1 MIDKKW
7 YLNVVLICISLIVKL
22 EIFFICLKMIE
33 ILLSAVYVSFVHF
46 SIEFWFLFSWLLS
59 VLLWTCLWYILQI
72 LTPSL
77 IVVFW
82 LCLWCLP
89 GEGNGN
95 PLRYSC
101 LENPRDR
108 GAWRATVPSDMSE
121 WLTLHIPSPTHGRL
135 SVPVPVL
142 IAFCKDTSPIAQL
155 PPKDLIL
162 PCMRVC

>member
-72 LTPSL
+72 LTTSL

-89 GEGNGN
+89 GEGNGS
-95 PLRYSC
+95 PFQYSC

-108 GAWRATVPSDMSE
+108 GACWAAVYGVAKSRT
-121 WLTLHIPSPTHGRL
+121 WLKWLGSRNSSSSMMFARL
-135 SVPVPVL
+135 PW
-142 IAFCKDTSPIAQL
+142 QL
-155 PPKDLIL
+155 SW
-162 PCMRVC
+162 